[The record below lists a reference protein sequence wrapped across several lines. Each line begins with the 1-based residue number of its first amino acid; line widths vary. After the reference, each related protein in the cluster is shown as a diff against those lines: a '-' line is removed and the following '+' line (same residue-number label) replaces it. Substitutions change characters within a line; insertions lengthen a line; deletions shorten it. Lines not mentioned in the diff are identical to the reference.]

1 MKGIRI
7 RPEKH
12 GVRATLFDLE
22 ADIMEAV
29 WSSDWSWFS
38 VSDVRQAL
46 LRSRAIAYTTVMTT
60 VTRLHDK
67 GLLRRR
73 RDGRR
78 YLYRAAYDREA
89 FLQAM
94 AGEVLDSLEAGS
106 RDAAMALLVDRV
118 ARADAGALERLEKMV
133 RAMRRERSSEKG

>member
-38 VSDVRQAL
+38 VSQVRDQL
-46 LRSRAIAYTTVMTT
+46 LQRRDIAYTTVMTT
-60 VTRLHDK
+60 VTRLHKK

-78 YLYRAAYDREA
+78 YLYRTKYSRDALA
-89 FLQAM
+89 QAM
-94 AGEVLDSLEAGS
+94 ATEVLDSLEAGGQ
-106 RDAAMALLVDRV
+106 DAAMALLVDRV
-118 ARADAGALERLEKMV
+118 SRADADELARLEDMIQ
-133 RAMRRERSSEKG
+133 ARRKELKRG